1 MGLSGVAKIL
11 AKEEERSIRSSC
23 EGQDSKDSIKKIRG
37 KVSRNSE
44 AGQNQVQVMVKE
56 NKSEFRQWMKEEKM
70 PSLIYVVRNM
80 DFRGDHGR

>member
-23 EGQDSKDSIKKIRG
+23 EGQGSKDSIKKIRG

-56 NKSEFRQWMKEEKM
+56 NKSELRQWMKEEKM
-70 PSLIYVVRNM
+70 PSLIYMVRSV
-80 DFRGDHGR
+80 DFRGDHGS